1 MKALV
6 CTMSVVGKMN
16 GNELPVAKDD
26 ADVSENKSMVD
37 IAVEIN
43 NAVEMEKRAR
53 KMTEKGV
60 SLSIENLQRQR
71 KSKFTQGNKVK
82 KS

>member
-16 GNELPVAKDD
+16 GDELPIAKDD
-26 ADVSENKSMVD
+26 ANVFENKSMVD
-37 IAVEIN
+37 ISVESN
-43 NAVEMEKRAR
+43 DAVEMEKRAR

-60 SLSIENLQRQR
+60 SLSIGNLQRQVHS
-71 KSKFTQGNKVK
+71 SK
-82 KS
+82 